1 MKQNWIRDTAI
12 FFVSQTLS
20 LLGSSLVQYALMW
33 YVTLETKS
41 GVMMTLYIICG
52 FVPTFILSP
61 FAGVWADRHNRKHL
75 IMLSDG
81 MIAIVTLVLAL
92 VFSGGTSSLRLFF
105 LAAAV
110 RAVGGAIQGPAVG
123 AILPQIVPAEQLT
136 RVNGINGTI
145 QSVIMLGSPALSG
158 LLLGVAS
165 IQAIFYIDVV
175 TAILV
180 IAVLQFF
187 LKIPPHAKAGEKQ
200 TVSYF
205 VDMKLGLSYIRGHRY
220 LVSFFTYLGILMFF
234 ITPAAFL
241 TPLQTAR
248 TFGGDVWRLTAI
260 EMVFS
265 IGMMAGGALISVW
278 GGFRNRMRT
287 MMLST
292 AAMAL
297 CTIGLGL
304 APFFFLYLA
313 FMGVFGVAL
322 PLYNTPAAVILQEHV
337 EEAYLGRVFSVMT
350 MLSTSLMPL
359 GMLIFGPL
367 AEVVK
372 IEWLLLGSGLCL
384 LLLAFTVPFNRRLL
398 EAGVKV
404 G

>member
-1 MKQNWIRDTAI
+1 MKQNWIRDTVI

-41 GVMMTLYIICG
+41 GVMM
-52 FVPTFILSP
+52 PTFLLSP

-75 IMLSDG
+75 IMLSDA
-81 MIAIVTLVLAL
+81 MIALVTLVLAL
-92 VFSGGTSSLRLFF
+92 VFSAGGSALWLFF

-110 RAVGGAIQGPAVG
+110 RAVGSAIQGPAVG

-158 LLLGVAS
+158 LLLGVSS

-175 TAILV
+175 TAILAIV
-180 IAVLQFF
+180 VLQFF
-187 LKIPPHAKAGEKQ
+187 LKIAPHAKAGENQ

-205 VDMKLGLSYIRGHRY
+205 ADMKLGLDYIRGHRY
-220 LVSFFTYLGILMFF
+220 LVSFFTYLGILMFL

-241 TPLQTAR
+241 TPLQTVR
-248 TFGGDVWRLTAI
+248 TYGGEVWRLTAI
-260 EMVFS
+260 ELFFS
-265 IGMMAGGALISVW
+265 GGMMAGGALISVM

-287 MMLST
+287 MMLAT
-292 AAMAL
+292 VVMAV
-297 CTIGLGL
+297 CTVALGM
-304 APFFFLYLA
+304 APVFFLYLA
-313 FMGVFGVAL
+313 LFGVFGLAI
-322 PLYNTPAAVILQEHV
+322 PFYNTPAAVMLQEYV

-359 GMLIFGPL
+359 GMLVFGPL

-384 LLLAFTVPFNRRLL
+384 LLLACTVPFNRRLL
-398 EAGVKV
+398 EAGNAR